1 MLKLHH
7 PNERRELMTL
17 YALQVGTDSW
27 YDFIARK
34 VSVGR
39 MPDSCLTGSWGE
51 AAQARERMG
60 YPLNRIA
67 SIVQVII

>member
-1 MLKLHH
+1 MLKLHT
-7 PNERRELMTL
+7 PKRRESMTF
-17 YALQVGTDSW
+17 YALQVATDSW

-60 YPLNRIA
+60 YPLNRTA
-67 SIVQVII
+67 QIVQVTI

>member
-1 MLKLHH
+1 
-7 PNERRELMTL
+7 
-17 YALQVGTDSW
+17 
-27 YDFIARK
+27 

-60 YPLNRIA
+60 YPLNRTA
-67 SIVQVII
+67 QIVQVTI

>member
-1 MLKLHH
+1 MLKLHT
-7 PNERRELMTL
+7 PKSRESMTF
-17 YALQVGTDSW
+17 YALQVATDSW